1 MPPPGAGCPSQHNH
15 AIAVSSAWQP
25 ARRTICA
32 LSAACLYLQAYSFSL
47 ISAALRTMDSAPTPL
62 PRKLRPTDVLK
73 HEHRQIEE
81 RLQVLSSALKSLGNQ
96 GPDAEILDRI
106 EEVAQYID
114 REMAAHHQ
122 KEEEGLFPLL
132 ARYLDEDL
140 HLDGRIADHE
150 DLKIMSGKFKQ
161 TLEDCRSTDD
171 HFAAQMLRGYGL
183 YIVHLV
189 LEHLLKEDEILFL
202 VADRY
207 LSDEE
212 EAEILRRFSE
222 IDATAS

>member
-1 MPPPGAGCPSQHNH
+1 MP
-15 AIAVSSAWQP
+15 SASTE
-25 ARRTICA
+25 R
-32 LSAACLYLQAYSFSL
+32 
-47 ISAALRTMDSAPTPL
+47 

-106 EEVAQYID
+106 EEVARYID
-114 REMAAHHQ
+114 REMAVHHR

-132 ARYLDEDL
+132 TRYLDEDL
-140 HLDGRIADHE
+140 NLDGRIADHE

-161 TLEDCRSTDD
+161 TLEECRSTDD
-171 HFAAQMLRGYGL
+171 HFATQMLRGYGL

-207 LSDEE
+207 LTDEQD
-212 EAEILRRFSE
+212 AEIFQRFGE
-222 IDATAS
+222 IDAAVS

>member
-1 MPPPGAGCPSQHNH
+1 MN
-15 AIAVSSAWQP
+15 
-25 ARRTICA
+25 
-32 LSAACLYLQAYSFSL
+32 
-47 ISAALRTMDSAPTPL
+47 SAPTES

-81 RLQVLSSALKSLGNQ
+81 RLQVLSSALKSLGNH
-96 GPDAEILDRI
+96 GSDVDLLNRI

-114 REMAAHHQ
+114 REMAAHHR
-122 KEEEGLFPLL
+122 KEEEGLFPFL

-161 TLEDCRSTDD
+161 TLEECRNTKD

-202 VADRY
+202 VADQY
-207 LSDEE
+207 LS
-212 EAEILRRFSE
+212 AEQETEIFRRFSE
-222 IDATAS
+222 IDAAVS